1 LATAAKARPN
11 WPEPWLYTGLAAY
24 GNGDQKTSEEDLRK
38 AIEFT
43 ANDSRGNYQIRRAYY
58 TLGRLLTDQNRKE
71 EAAAFVSRFRE
82 IQAEML
88 LEIQRTHGTMGGG
101 MAQMTPS
108 ASAFSALAT
117 TETEVSFLLPLIGN
131 QAFPFD
137 IVISRADA
145 PTIDRES
152 TNAQEAELRKLLA
165 GALND
170 LGTVEARQE
179 QFAMALSHFQEAEK
193 WNSETPVYC
202 AISEWLPH
210 ASPTTRRRLEHCGQW
225 WQPVQVITSLGPC

>member
-1 LATAAKARPN
+1 DLYREATYLDDADRELKQALSLDPKSSHAHYRRALLEMARHEWTITPSARIEFQKELQLNPRGFSGNYALGLTEFFDQRYPEAKTYLGHAAKARPN

-108 ASAFSALAT
+108 A
-117 TETEVSFLLPLIGN
+117 
-131 QAFPFD
+131 
-137 IVISRADA
+137 
-145 PTIDRES
+145 
-152 TNAQEAELRKLLA
+152 
-165 GALND
+165 
-170 LGTVEARQE
+170 
-179 QFAMALSHFQEAEK
+179 
-193 WNSETPVYC
+193 
-202 AISEWLPH
+202 
-210 ASPTTRRRLEHCGQW
+210 
-225 WQPVQVITSLGPC
+225 